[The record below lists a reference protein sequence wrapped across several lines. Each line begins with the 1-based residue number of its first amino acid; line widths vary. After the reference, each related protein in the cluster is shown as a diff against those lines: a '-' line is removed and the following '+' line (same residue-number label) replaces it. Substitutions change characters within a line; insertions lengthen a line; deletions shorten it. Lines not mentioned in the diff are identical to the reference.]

1 MGKPVITTDSVG
13 CRDTVEDGV
22 TGWLVG
28 ARDVQALVG
37 SMSHLLRMPHE
48 QAAVVSLRARQRI
61 LAEFDEQIVLDAYG
75 DAISGTPRCH
85 PQATLAD
92 SRLAPASP
100 V

>member
-1 MGKPVITTDSVG
+1 
-13 CRDTVEDGV
+13 
-22 TGWLVG
+22 
-28 ARDVQALVG
+28 
-37 SMSHLLRMPHE
+37 MPHG
-48 QAAVVSLRARQRI
+48 QAAVVSLQARQRI

-100 V
+100 L